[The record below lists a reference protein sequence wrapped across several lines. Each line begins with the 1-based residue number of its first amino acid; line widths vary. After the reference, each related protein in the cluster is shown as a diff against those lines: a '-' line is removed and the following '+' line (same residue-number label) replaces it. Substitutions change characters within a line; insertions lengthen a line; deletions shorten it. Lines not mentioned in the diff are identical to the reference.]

1 MVPRV
6 GIEPTTPGLGNLCSI
21 QLSYRGMGQ
30 NIRYAGEKNA
40 NYKTLTHKVDKT
52 HLICNIESRFLKQCT

>member
-1 MVPRV
+1 LTENKKALEAFKFKHSRALIMVPRV

-30 NIRYAGEKNA
+30 NIRYAEEKNA
-40 NYKTLTHKVDKT
+40 NYKA
-52 HLICNIESRFLKQCT
+52 